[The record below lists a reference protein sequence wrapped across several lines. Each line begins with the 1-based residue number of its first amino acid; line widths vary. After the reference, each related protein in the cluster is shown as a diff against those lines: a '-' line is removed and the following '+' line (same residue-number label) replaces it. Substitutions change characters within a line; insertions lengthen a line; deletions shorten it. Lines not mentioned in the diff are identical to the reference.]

1 MGKHH
6 TYSNSTEFTFAGA
19 AAEKNNV
26 TYSAEVR
33 TMGNVT
39 DYDRPFKVEIDKE
52 MSTGIQGV
60 HFDTNLDTL
69 KIKAG
74 KSNAYVRIT
83 FYRTPDLLDSTLTV
97 VLHLI
102 ENEHFNARID
112 EYKKTNQWNSS
123 SENLDGTR
131 YTFKFN
137 EQYSEPTYWS
147 WFGEGF
153 LGPWTP
159 QKYIVVNSVMGWTVN
174 DWSQAGQAGAKVSYG
189 RLGFAAK
196 AVRNYLQEQAD
207 NDTPVKDKDGS
218 YMQLADG
225 YMVDYSRYE

>member
-1 MGKHH
+1 M
-6 TYSNSTEFTFAGA
+6 
-19 AAEKNNV
+19 
-26 TYSAEVR
+26 
-33 TMGNVT
+33 
-39 DYDRPFKVEIDKE
+39 
-52 MSTGIQGV
+52 
-60 HFDTNLDTL
+60 
-69 KIKAG
+69 
-74 KSNAYVRIT
+74 
-83 FYRTPDLLDSTLTV
+83 
-97 VLHLI
+97 
-102 ENEHFNARID
+102 
-112 EYKKTNQWNSS
+112 
-123 SENLDGTR
+123 DGTR

-225 YMVDYSRYE
+225 YTVDYSRYE